1 MSLDK
6 LNKFFLQ
13 ERDNLGW
20 VCLLFF
26 QILGSFVLIL
36 FLWQLYSIWP
46 CITHMHI
53 YHLLGV
59 FLAGYGWFEGNVLY
73 FNTKI
78 RLYHI
83 LFTDETTVYVA
94 AEDFDGTDLF
104 LL

>member
-36 FLWQLYSIWP
+36 FLWQLYSFWP
-46 CITHMHI
+46 CITHMYI
-53 YHLLGV
+53 YHPLGV
-59 FLAGYGWFEGNVLY
+59 FLAGYGWFEGNISY
-73 FNTKI
+73 FNNEI
-78 RLYHI
+78 GLCHI
-83 LFTDETTVYVA
+83 LFTDGTTVYVA
-94 AEDFDGTDLF
+94 AEGFGGTDLI